1 MKASLS
7 TWINCWLVL
16 AAGPWILTA
25 QQGAGLTELC
35 PVPSTPFSQGS
46 GFQQPGSL
54 YDRARSAAPGSSVV
68 PLFSHRSKALQKHPC
83 PCTWKWTSNSSTETM
98 FIWKGGKQLS
108 APQEQKSLRM
118 IKGKIEIKKK
128 KKWHDFLKCADSH
141 ILSHMLRS
149 WMIVKKKLFLW
160 NLHTAGNLTSGKDW
174 QKKIKLILF
183 NLLQ

>member
-1 MKASLS
+1 MLGLQNSVQCPPRHSNRALASSSQALCMTGHAALLQAALLS
-7 TWINCWLVL
+7 RCSLTEAKPRRNTPVL
-16 AAGPWILTA
+16 AHGNEPAILALRPCSSEKEGNDSLLAKNRNPWEWWGEKLK
-25 QQGAGLTELC
+25 L
-35 PVPSTPFSQGS
+35 
-46 GFQQPGSL
+46 
-54 YDRARSAAPGSSVV
+54 
-68 PLFSHRSKALQKHPC
+68 
-83 PCTWKWTSNSSTETM
+83 
-98 FIWKGGKQLS
+98 
-108 APQEQKSLRM
+108 
-118 IKGKIEIKKK
+118 KK